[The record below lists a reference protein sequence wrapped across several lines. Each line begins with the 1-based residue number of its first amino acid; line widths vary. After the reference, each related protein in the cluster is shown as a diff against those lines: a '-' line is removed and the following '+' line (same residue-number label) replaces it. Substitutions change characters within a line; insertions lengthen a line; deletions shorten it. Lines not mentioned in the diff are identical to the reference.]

1 MASALVL
8 ANSPLAT
15 TNHQRLTTL
24 SDRTGDY
31 ISGLFAREDEL
42 LASLREEADR
52 TGLPPISVSADEGR
66 LLQVLLTAIR
76 ARRVLEVGTLG
87 GYSAIWMARALPEG
101 GELLTIEI
109 EPQHAEFARR
119 YIERAGLADRVDIRI
134 GRALDVLPSLDGER
148 FDAVFI
154 DADKE
159 PMPNYFEW
167 ALRLLRPGG
176 LLIADNT
183 LWGGKVYDD
192 AEQDE
197 KTTAVR
203 EFNRR
208 MATDPRIL
216 SILVPT
222 HDGVAIGVVR

>member
-1 MASALVL
+1 M
-8 ANSPLAT
+8 
-15 TNHQRLTTL
+15 

-31 ISGLFAREDEL
+31 IAGLFAPEDPV

-52 TGLPPISVSADEGR
+52 SGLPPIAISADEGR
-66 LLQVLLTAIR
+66 LLQVLLMAVG

-87 GYSAIWMARALPEG
+87 GYSAIWMARVLPDDG
-101 GELLTIEI
+101 SLLSLEI
-109 EPQHAEFARR
+109 EPAHADFARR
-119 YIERAGLADRVDIRI
+119 YVERAGLTDRVEIRV

-148 FDAVFI
+148 FDAVFL

-159 PMPNYFEW
+159 PLPTYFEW

-183 LWGGKVYDD
+183 LWGGRVLD
-192 AEQDE
+192 ESERDE
-197 KTTAVR
+197 KTLAVR

-208 MATDPRIL
+208 MATDPRVLGI
-216 SILVPT
+216 IVPT
-222 HDGVAIGVVR
+222 HDGVAVGVVRGG

>member
-1 MASALVL
+1 
-8 ANSPLAT
+8 
-15 TNHQRLTTL
+15 L

-31 ISGLFAREDEL
+31 ISALFAPEDQL

-52 TGLPPISVSADEGR
+52 TGLPPIAVSPDEGR
-66 LLQVLLTAIR
+66 LLQVLLTSIQ

-87 GYSAIWMARALPEG
+87 GYSAIWMARALPED

-109 EPQHAEFARR
+109 EPKHADFARR
-119 YIERAGLADRVDIRI
+119 YIERAGLADRIDIRI
-134 GRALDVLPSLDGER
+134 GRALDVLPSLDGEQ

-192 AEQDE
+192 AEQDG